1 MGQLL
6 GYESLTVDPQV
17 CVVCGQQRGPNKGR
31 LWFNFPLGYDS
42 AFTSLLFSYKPGSD
56 EKTSS
61 FLWTVFIA
69 EDFWVN
75 WLIDFVCYPSP
86 VFKTVWLPFNHV
98 TNRAKT
104 VTTINWFVLS
114 SGLVC
119 PGRSSR
125 NVVKSDPLL
134 IISDMAVSQI
144 NCKWMVR
151 CIICSTVSIK

>member
-1 MGQLL
+1 MKVWLL
-6 GYESLTVDPQV
+6 ILKCVLFVVSREDQTKVGSGLTSHWDMTQH
-17 CVVCGQQRGPNKGR
+17 
-31 LWFNFPLGYDS
+31 LHHSF
-42 AFTSLLFSYKPGSD
+42 FSYKPGSD
-56 EKTSS
+56 EKTFR

-75 WLIDFVCYPSP
+75 WLIVFVCYPSP

-104 VTTINWFVLS
+104 VNNWFVLS

-119 PGRSSR
+119 PGRRSR
-125 NVVKSDPLL
+125 NVVKSDPLW
-134 IISDMAVSQI
+134 IISDMTVSQI

-151 CIICSTVSIK
+151 CIICSTVSMK